1 VRRKVGAPPPASAE
15 REELEPLADDGV
27 RVVEPDR
34 VRWRVASAKVEQ
46 PRAERPRRR
55 SGSTIPSSSTELHG
69 HAGGASRGGASSRT
83 RGAALVSAKCG
94 ERGVPQLL
102 QSPPVSSSSVCVDA
116 SDTGLEGDRRAASA
130 ANASAKTPSTSIES
144 SLSELGECSA
154 GDLSGATEPG
164 SDTCGG
170 RGERKLAE
178 SVSSKVSW
186 DSSAPV
192 SRSEANCDPTLSLLQ
207 REAWDESISVN
218 DASPLQSASIPVSL
232 LTPSLLLSSSLAISS
247 PEGAVGAG
255 SSAEDSPESP
265 PLSYRGV

>member
-1 VRRKVGAPPPASAE
+1 VRGKVGAPPPASAE

-34 VRWRVASAKVEQ
+34 MRRRVASAKVEQ

-55 SGSTIPSSSTELHG
+55 SGSTIPPSSAELHG

-83 RGAALVSAKCG
+83 RGAALVRATCG

-144 SLSELGECSA
+144 SLSEFGEWSA
-154 GDLSGATEPG
+154 GDLSDATEPG

-186 DSSAPV
+186 ASSAPG
-192 SRSEANCDPTLSLLQ
+192 SRSEANCDPILSPLRL
-207 REAWDESISVN
+207 EARDESISAT
-218 DASPLQSASIPVSL
+218 DASPLQSASIPESL
-232 LTPSLLLSSSLAISS
+232 LTPSMLLSSSLAAST
-247 PEGAVGAG
+247 PERAVGAG

-265 PLSYRGV
+265 PLS